1 MYDVRYMTDFW
12 IVVASNLWRIS
23 DSLWPKWSSCK
34 APFLVVKI
42 GLDLKVLYLYRN
54 FVLLPRDSYYRILF
68 YLDLSFIHGSWRTT
82 CIAGT
87 GRKHCRLL
95 IAVNWYCEHKLVY
108 ELKNLLGRAEQD
120 DNSRRVSC
128 LLHQRFKHGGCP
140 IRPGLWNSEPT
151 EEDMHQTWC
160 VDLVVM
166 GMTLVVIS
174 QSNLTF

>member
-1 MYDVRYMTDFW
+1 M
-12 IVVASNLWRIS
+12 
-23 DSLWPKWSSCK
+23 
-34 APFLVVKI
+34 
-42 GLDLKVLYLYRN
+42 VLYLYRI

-160 VDLVVM
+160 VDLEEDLAVAA
-166 GMTLVVIS
+166 GNAFWTQPPSPSHFLPLVLFS
-174 QSNLTF
+174 RTACA